1 VIIIGT
7 MHPNHPA
14 SQQKSN
20 RSKSQHYHER
30 NENYIAKWCSSKT
43 FFFLFTISSIFSES
57 KSLASSTRALKL
69 SMSLSCLHNIT
80 MHKHFQSKYKAL
92 LNHKYHT
99 RQYFQQPG
107 FVSLTFSPKKELK
120 KSRILHCQSIQVLFT
135 FYAKSN
141 NNNDN
146 VVRNQ

>member
-1 VIIIGT
+1 
-7 MHPNHPA
+7 MLPNDVLP
-14 SQQKSN
+14 KL
-20 RSKSQHYHER
+20 
-30 NENYIAKWCSSKT
+30 I
-43 FFFLFTISSIFSES
+43 FFLFTISSIFSES
-57 KSLASSTRALKL
+57 KSFASSTRALKL

-146 VVRNQ
+146 VVRNQQIVNIFAFITSLLNDSLYQQ

>member
-1 VIIIGT
+1 MGPTQPPQQPKQAHKRAIDQNHNITTKETII
-7 MHPNHPA
+7 MLPNDVLP
-14 SQQKSN
+14 KL
-20 RSKSQHYHER
+20 
-30 NENYIAKWCSSKT
+30 I
-43 FFFLFTISSIFSES
+43 FFLFTISSIFPKS

-107 FVSLTFSPKKELK
+107 FVSLTFGPKKRVEKVEGSTPLPIDSSPLYLLCK
-120 KSRILHCQSIQVLFT
+120 IQ
-135 FYAKSN
+135 
-141 NNNDN
+141 
-146 VVRNQ
+146 Q